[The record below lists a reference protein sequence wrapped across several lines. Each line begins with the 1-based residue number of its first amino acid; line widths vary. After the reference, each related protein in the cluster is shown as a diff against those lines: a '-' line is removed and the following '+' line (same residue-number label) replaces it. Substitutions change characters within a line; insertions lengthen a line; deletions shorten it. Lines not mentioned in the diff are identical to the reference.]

1 MLFEKPVFY
10 FVLWW
15 FYFFFFLFIA
25 SISSTFLPLYQKRQQ
40 NDGGKGV
47 FNSVPLVWPRH
58 LQFKQA
64 KFAAMRLLKM
74 QHRMARQNIR
84 YGDGFQQQ
92 TEILSG
98 AFFFFFKGYKTLSLF
113 PVLTPVRGCQEARCP
128 GNRCNEPGCFPPG
141 RRAAPRG
148 LAPHGHLRAL
158 SALLLV

>member
-1 MLFEKPVFY
+1 MLFEKPVFC
-10 FVLWW
+10 FVLWL
-15 FYFFFFLFIA
+15 FFFFLFIA

-74 QHRMARQNIR
+74 QRRMARQNTR

-98 AFFFFFKGYKTLSLF
+98 VFFYFF
-113 PVLTPVRGCQEARCP
+113 
-128 GNRCNEPGCFPPG
+128 
-141 RRAAPRG
+141 
-148 LAPHGHLRAL
+148 
-158 SALLLV
+158 